1 MTNKLNKVS
10 KFAIPALLLA
20 LMSGCATVED
30 LERVQKQVDEVRVTA
45 NSANATAQE
54 ARSIALD
61 ARSTANKAM
70 ETAAL
75 AEKRSSEA
83 SGFASAAMKGTELAV
98 GTAVQAQKM
107 VGDATVAI
115 PWMRL
120 DPATGRFA
128 VQWIIWPSVG
138 EYMGGVA
145 PANGAAAPAA
155 DAPATYGPK

>member
-1 MTNKLNKVS
+1 MTSKLNKAG
-10 KFAIPALLLA
+10 KFALPALLLA

-30 LERVQKQVDEVRVTA
+30 LQKVQKQVDEVRATA

-75 AEKRSSEA
+75 AEKNSSDA

-115 PWMRL
+115 PWMRM
-120 DPATGRFA
+120 DPATGRFY
-128 VQWIIWPSVG
+128 VQWIIWPDVS
-138 EYMGGVA
+138 EYMGA
-145 PANGAAAPAA
+145 PPAAPEAPAA
-155 DAPATYGPK
+155 NGPK